1 MLPRVLSSCHPLTS
15 ERREFYGLAPFAH
28 PGPLPTPEL
37 ARDVFPTLGLSAAYA
52 PALVPAP
59 RGESID
65 ALHDRLAYVLHTL
78 VARAD
83 ADPRRPRAMLV
94 CSHAACMIAMGRV
107 LTGRVPADVSEEDFG
122 CFTASLSA
130 FRRKPGGAERTA
142 REAVREWDAA
152 RPEVVPA
159 VPWRGCGG
167 VAGGWVCER
176 NADCSFLS
184 GGEERGW

>member
-1 MLPRVLSSCHPLTS
+1 V
-15 ERREFYGLAPFAH
+15 
-28 PGPLPTPEL
+28 
-37 ARDVFPTLGLSAAYA
+37 

-94 CSHAACMIAMGRV
+94 CTHAACMIAIGRV
-107 LTGRVPADVSEEDFG
+107 LTGAMPAEVSEEDFG
-122 CFTASLSA
+122 CFTASLSV
-130 FRRKPGGAERTA
+130 FRRRGGAAMERA
-142 REAVREWDAA
+142 GREAVGKWDRA
-152 RPEVVPA
+152 RPEVVPE
-159 VPWRGCGG
+159 VRWRGGEG